1 MEECFFCQTKNQVE
15 QCDKCPIVHCGQH
28 KVIHQPEKLEKCLPF
43 VVSRIENV
51 GRVLKAAQILKKGQI
66 VMFDR
71 AFTIGK
77 NFTLEY
83 ELQTDTQSFS
93 GPIMQPACLGCLQTL
108 KADHTNCPTCTLP
121 ICNLNCDMLHQHLA
135 QECNILAQAP
145 LPPIQVDIE
154 QPNSMYNCIGL
165 MRMLLQMQRAKE
177 GHDPFNVNLLM
188 DHFEAR

>member
-77 NFTLEY
+77 KF
-83 ELQTDTQSFS
+83 
-93 GPIMQPACLGCLQTL
+93 
-108 KADHTNCPTCTLP
+108 H
-121 ICNLNCDMLHQHLA
+121 
-135 QECNILAQAP
+135 
-145 LPPIQVDIE
+145 
-154 QPNSMYNCIGL
+154 
-165 MRMLLQMQRAKE
+165 R
-177 GHDPFNVNLLM
+177 
-188 DHFEAR
+188 